1 MSCPPGTVLNPR
13 TFRCVKASG
22 KTAQHLIQYGNISA
36 VEAQLAQLQIRDP
49 PRPQQARVPKLVMA
63 PPPCPPGKERNPAT
77 GKCITI
83 GGRTYQQLYP
93 PPPAPVAVA
102 VAAPVPVG
110 KPVVIQQAQKEAV
123 QRRESTEPNTH
134 LPVGS
139 ATVAPL
145 ASKDTIL
152 TWASRHCN
160 NTTDPI
166 TQTMFVHEDT
176 ATLQELIR
184 LHNRTCVLASGLH
197 ERVASQHQRNKVATI
212 PDATKT
218 HMTLDDFKALREAK
232 RRTQPGY
239 KIPPRSHRPPPSAWQ
254 LYVAPDNRSGP
265 DFASVLYVD
274 ITKARATPT
283 GYEYPAES
291 VMIDLGF
298 IPLDVKGARCSPAML
313 VEIIQRC
320 AQTNRLLT
328 PVAGGWKP
336 VGGFPF
342 TKKYWETEKVDRFSR
357 LCSELTKALTTPF

>member
-22 KTAQHLIQYGNISA
+22 KTAQQLIQYGNIST
-36 VEAQLAQLQIRDP
+36 VEAQLAQLQIHEP
-49 PRPQQARVPKLVMA
+49 SRPMQARVPKLVMA
-63 PPPCPPGKERNPAT
+63 PPPCAPGKERNPAT

-93 PPPAPVAVA
+93 PAPTPVAATSLPATALPA
-102 VAAPVPVG
+102 VVQ
-110 KPVVIQQAQKEAV
+110 KAQKEAV
-123 QRRESTEPNTH
+123 IRRESTEPNIH

-145 ASKDTIL
+145 ADKDTII
-152 TWASRHCN
+152 TWATRHCN

-166 TQTMFVHEDT
+166 KKVPFINEDT
-176 ATLQELIR
+176 ITLQELVR

-197 ERVASQHQRNKVATI
+197 GRVAAQHQRNKVAAI
-212 PDATKT
+212 PDDTKT

-239 KIPPRSHRPPPSAWQ
+239 KIPPRAHRPPPSTWQ

-274 ITKARATPT
+274 ITKARTTPT

-320 AQTNRLLT
+320 AQMNRLLT
-328 PVAGGWKP
+328 PIAGGWKP
-336 VGGFPF
+336 VAGFPF
-342 TKKYWETEKVDRFSR
+342 TKKYWETEKVERFSR